1 MRLELNKLFR
11 LFAVFFK
18 IGAFTF
24 GGGYAMISLIQR
36 EVVEKKHW
44 VDNDEILDI
53 IAIAESTPGPI
64 AINASTFV
72 GYKVSG
78 FFGAL
83 FATVAMV
90 IPSFSIITIISFFLE
105 QFKHIELISHAFF
118 GIRTGILVLIINAL
132 FSLYKSSEK
141 NAFSYAV
148 MLFSFTASALLKI
161 NVILTLVVCASLG
174 IVFRFFYKGSDKR

>member
-1 MRLELNKLFR
+1 MRLKLSKLFK

-36 EVVEKKHW
+36 EVVEKNRW
-44 VDNDEILDI
+44 IENDEILDI

-72 GYKVSG
+72 GYKVCG

-90 IPSFSIITIISFFLE
+90 IPSFLIITAISFFLE
-105 QFKHIELISHAFF
+105 QFKHIKLISDAFF

-141 NAFSYAV
+141 NFFSYAV
-148 MLFSFTASALLKI
+148 MLFAFIASAVLKI
-161 NVILTLVVCASLG
+161 NVIFTLIVCASLG
-174 IVFRFFYKGSDKR
+174 IIFLFAYKRGAKE